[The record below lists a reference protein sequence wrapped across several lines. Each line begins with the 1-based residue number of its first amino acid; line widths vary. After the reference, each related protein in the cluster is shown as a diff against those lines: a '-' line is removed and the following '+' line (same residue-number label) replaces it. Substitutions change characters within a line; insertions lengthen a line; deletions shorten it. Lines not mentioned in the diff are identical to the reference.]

1 MKVRLRQYIVVGN
14 ACVYVEF
21 FLFTRMAFFLCIKR
35 SKMKSNPIYTFFD
48 YVSYDFS
55 MYVIFLLC
63 IFYHVCGKYHVLKL
77 VVSPFLC
84 SVYFRMSRVRVFV
97 SLDFCF
103 MVENVHVFLYESV
116 FFFFCLLSFHRKQ
129 AAKNINVVSPIS
141 WVKSTTKNVQKK
153 NVFFHFYLTLTTN
166 INGFRFIKLSDS
178 RKTLKLG
185 IDKNLVCVSMMAN
198 ESFLFPKIHN

>member
-1 MKVRLRQYIVVGN
+1 
-14 ACVYVEF
+14 
-21 FLFTRMAFFLCIKR
+21 MAFFLCIKR

-103 MVENVHVFLYESV
+103 VEAFSSS
-116 FFFFCLLSFHRKQ
+116 C
-129 AAKNINVVSPIS
+129 
-141 WVKSTTKNVQKK
+141 VKRYGRECTCIFV
-153 NVFFHFYLTLTTN
+153 
-166 INGFRFIKLSDS
+166 
-178 RKTLKLG
+178 
-185 IDKNLVCVSMMAN
+185 
-198 ESFLFPKIHN
+198 